1 MRPGFVAF
9 GIGSFT
15 LSYARI
21 AGPLNNVCAART
33 VQSRISEF
41 DWPDCSTVRTHA
53 AYYSPETQCDIDVGG
68 LLWYR
73 RSES

>member
-1 MRPGFVAF
+1 MHPGFVAF

-15 LSYARI
+15 LSDDGF
-21 AGPLNNVCAART
+21 AGPLNNVPAART

-41 DWPDCSTVRTHA
+41 DWADCSTVRTHA
-53 AYYSPETQCDIDVGG
+53 AYYSPERQCDIDVGG
-68 LLWYR
+68 LPWFR